1 MTESAAQLVESRVM
15 SPAPRLMKTAAAREY
30 LGLCETSL
38 AECELNLLPHEK
50 YTGQTFGGRRP
61 YMFRTEHIHRV
72 RELMDAT
79 GNSARAC
86 IRFVA
91 AEIEGRI

>member
-1 MTESAAQLVESRVM
+1 VTESAARLVESRVM

-30 LGLCETSL
+30 LGICATTL
-38 AECELNLLPHEK
+38 AACDLNLLPHEK
-50 YTGQTFGGRRP
+50 YTGRTFGRRP
-61 YMFRTEHIHRV
+61 FMFRTEHIHRV

-79 GNSARAC
+79 GNSVRAC
-86 IRFVA
+86 VRFVA

>member
-1 MTESAAQLVESRVM
+1 MSAQPPL
-15 SPAPRLMKTAAAREY
+15 LKTKAAREY
-30 LGLCETSL
+30 LGIGQKSL
-38 AECELNLLPHEK
+38 AECDLNLLPHTK
-50 YTGQTFGGRRP
+50 YDGRTFGRRP

-79 GNSARAC
+79 GNPARAC